1 MKKNQLL
8 LIKVIEYYLPKL
20 TNKPTK
26 ELDDMNQVYTVVGIP
41 SQLAAVLNLRREA
54 IINKKYISLIISMIL
69 QFTSL

>member
-26 ELDDMNQVYTVVGIP
+26 ELDDMNQVY
-41 SQLAAVLNLRREA
+41 
-54 IINKKYISLIISMIL
+54 Y
-69 QFTSL
+69 